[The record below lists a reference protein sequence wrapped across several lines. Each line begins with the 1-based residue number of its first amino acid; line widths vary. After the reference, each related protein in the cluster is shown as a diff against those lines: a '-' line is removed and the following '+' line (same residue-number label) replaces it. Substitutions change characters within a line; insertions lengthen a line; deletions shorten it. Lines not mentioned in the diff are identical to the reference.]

1 MPECSRPQRSPW
13 AGAAV
18 SSLPQQADGA
28 APLCAPISRPFPGY
42 LGPCRV
48 LCQGLAGPTVWQ
60 PRFSQP
66 TPPSLAHPATFCAL
80 WSWVGAG
87 CFLVPGV
94 GSMQRCCCHLPVLI
108 GWASCRLTREPAVN
122 KARAGFGKVSGL
134 WCAGMRQLWHPGA
147 ELCMGWGW
155 EGDGAA
161 SWPHGCSSSR
171 VHALKPSKRFATA
184 ERGLAGAVILI
195 PCTYTSLAQARC
207 VWQGGGR

>member
-1 MPECSRPQRSPW
+1 MLPPPAFPLGRRCGFVPSPAGRWGSTAVRPYFQTLPRVFRAVQGALSGVSWPNCLAAMIFPANSP
-13 AGAAV
+13 V
-18 SSLPQQADGA
+18 SGSP
-28 APLCAPISRPFPGY
+28 RH
-42 LGPCRV
+42 V
-48 LCQGLAGPTVWQ
+48 LCPLELGA
-60 PRFSQP
+60 
-66 TPPSLAHPATFCAL
+66 
-80 WSWVGAG
+80 GAG

-94 GSMQRCCCHLPVLI
+94 GSMQRCCCRLPVLI
-108 GWASCRLTREPAVN
+108 GWASCRLTKEPAVN
-122 KARAGFGKVSGL
+122 KARAGFGKVAGL

-184 ERGLAGAVILI
+184 ERRLAGAVILI